1 MLAKSSLTSPGAG
14 TTPLIPS
21 PMNTVV
27 DYFALRGDDVLVN
40 ARYLKSRGWTAGMIR
55 QLLPPP
61 SHRERNPHVPIAAGQ
76 RLWAK
81 EHVEEI
87 EAGEHFERTR
97 ARAQERSQQAISKRR
112 ELAEALVIFAR
123 SIQIDVPNISVN
135 QLIEIGER
143 RFDSEQVCMTD
154 GAGHTFGWQIG
165 AREYLLEAVSTAD
178 YSLDECYGKCGVCRA
193 RGVLQERKLLALAE
207 RFPELF

>member
-1 MLAKSSLTSPGAG
+1 MLDDSSSTLPVSG
-14 TTPLIPS
+14 TTPLIPL
-21 PMNTVV
+21 PMNTV
-27 DYFALRGDDVLVN
+27 DDHFALRGDDVLVN

-61 SHRERNPHVPIAAGQ
+61 SHRERNPHVAIAAGQ

-87 EAGEHFERTR
+87 ESGEHFERTR
-97 ARAQERSQQAISKRR
+97 LRAQERSQRAVSKRR

-123 SIQIDVPNISVN
+123 NIKIDVPNISVN

-143 RFDSEQVCMTD
+143 RFDSEQVSMTD
-154 GAGHTFGWQIG
+154 GAGHTLGWQIG

-193 RGVLQERKLLALAE
+193 RCVLQERKLLALAE

>member
-1 MLAKSSLTSPGAG
+1 MLDVSSSTLPVSG
-14 TTPLIPS
+14 TTPLIPL
-21 PMNTVV
+21 PMNTV
-27 DYFALRGDDVLVN
+27 DDHFALRGDDVLVN

-61 SHRERNPHVPIAAGQ
+61 IHRERNPHVAIALGQ

-81 EHVEEI
+81 EHVDEI

-97 ARAQERSQQAISKRR
+97 VRSLERSDRAKSKRR
-112 ELAEALVIFAR
+112 VLADALVIFAR
-123 SIQIDVPNISVN
+123 NIQIEVPNISVDE
-135 QLIEIGER
+135 LVEIGER
-143 RFDSEQVCMTD
+143 RFYGEQACMTD
-154 GAGHTFGWQIG
+154 EAGHTLGWQIG